1 MPVQKKSG
9 GVRPVVIAEAFVRL
23 AALCAMSLL
32 PRGTVATLLAPLQLG
47 IGTSNGVES
56 ALHLI
61 QSHIDHNPT
70 DVVLSLDI
78 ANGFNF
84 LHRHVMLDNPT
95 PVAISSFGGLVL
107 WQSF

>member
-1 MPVQKKSG
+1 
-9 GVRPVVIAEAFVRL
+9 
-23 AALCAMSLL
+23 MSLL

-56 ALHLI
+56 ALHLV

-78 ANGFNF
+78 ANGFNS
-84 LHRHVMLDNPT
+84 LYRHVMPDNLYSCGHLHG
-95 PVAISSFGGLVL
+95 I
-107 WQSF
+107 